1 MILAVLAAVA
11 LQTPA
16 FAQTPALAETP
27 GVEAARR
34 VAATLQLAA
43 QEYRLAWVRG
53 TLANPGEW
61 DEAKAFVAEAHRS
74 AAQLPVNVRA
84 EMEPRLAALETR
96 LAAQT
101 PPESLAGAGRGNQTP
116 PTTALGRSLD

>member
-11 LQTPA
+11 FQTPA

-53 TLANPGEW
+53 AVNRIAWSTWP
-61 DEAKAFVAEAHRS
+61 
-74 AAQLPVNVRA
+74 AA
-84 EMEPRLAALETR
+84 T
-96 LAAQT
+96 
-101 PPESLAGAGRGNQTP
+101 S
-116 PTTALGRSLD
+116 S